1 LLDSNSERN
10 NVPAYRRVLLKLSGE
25 AMAGEH
31 GALDLKMASRMVGEI
46 KKVHD
51 LGVEIGIVIGGGNI
65 VRGGELESYGLD
77 RIRSDSMGMIATLIN
92 SLFLEEMLHK
102 QGVPA
107 VLQSALAVET
117 IAESVTLNR
126 TRRYL
131 ADGSVVLFAGGTG
144 NPFFTTDTAAALR
157 ACEIDAEALLK
168 ATKVDGVYDRDPV
181 KHEEATLYREL
192 LYDDLLKRKLGV
204 MDMTAVSMCRD
215 RHIPIVVFN
224 MRSDGELVRVVRG
237 NGSGTIIKE

>member
-1 LLDSNSERN
+1 
-10 NVPAYRRVLLKLSGE
+10 
-25 AMAGEH
+25 
-31 GALDLKMASRMVGEI
+31 
-46 KKVHD
+46 
-51 LGVEIGIVIGGGNI
+51 
-65 VRGGELESYGLD
+65 
-77 RIRSDSMGMIATLIN
+77 
-92 SLFLEEMLHK
+92 MLHK